1 MQADIHSNATHF
13 KGAKPM
19 WWNNPP
25 LHPQQPHHLF
35 HPFMFLFMSS
45 WIRRY
50 FSAMSATPLLVSY
63 QDSLVSPAPCFAA
76 CQQKGQ
82 PSFSQR
88 RMCLLVPH
96 PPQCV
101 HKNLHNSSGKCQYTA
116 IRCFWHYSR
125 APHCD
130 LEKLAENILWANK
143 CSKWWIILFSSPT
156 VTRTEA
162 GDNVSTETFLFPLAP
177 VRKRKS
183 DTYWRMWAWRNGPL
197 LFLTGFW

>member
-1 MQADIHSNATHF
+1 MQPISREQNRRDGIIPPFTHNNRIIYFIHSCF
-13 KGAKPM
+13 YSWVLGFVDIFQPCLR
-19 WWNNPP
+19 
-25 LHPQQPHHLF
+25 LH
-35 HPFMFLFMSS
+35 SS
-45 WIRRY
+45 R
-50 FSAMSATPLLVSY
+50 SY

-76 CQQKGQ
+76 CQRKGQ

-101 HKNLHNSSGKCQYTA
+101 HKNLHNSSGKCQYTV
-116 IRCFWHYSR
+116 IRCSWHYCR

-130 LEKLAENILWANK
+130 LEKLAENK
-143 CSKWWIILFSSPT
+143 RSKWWITLFSSPMI
-156 VTRTEA
+156 TRTEA
-162 GDNVSTETFLFPLAP
+162 GDNVATETFFYFLWL
-177 VRKRKS
+177 RCEKRKS